1 MKFCE
6 KCDNMVSLQTDETHT
21 LVSVCIQCGYS
32 KVITDSKV
40 VSIHKKMYKKDG
52 GFDPM
57 SLINEFTHMDPTLP
71 RLRNK
76 TCVNDNCLSRKGK
89 LYRCRGMD
97 VERLCAL
104 SKVSEEHVSLVKK
117 MGADEILFS
126 STVDHDW
133 EKYDGIQIYEN
144 EVVYIKYD
152 DENMKYVYIC
162 TCCSRAWTNE

>member
-1 MKFCE
+1 
-6 KCDNMVSLQTDETHT
+6 
-21 LVSVCIQCGYS
+21 
-32 KVITDSKV
+32 
-40 VSIHKKMYKKDG
+40 
-52 GFDPM
+52 
-57 SLINEFTHMDPTLP
+57 
-71 RLRNK
+71 
-76 TCVNDNCLSRKGK
+76 
-89 LYRCRGMD
+89 MD

-126 STVDHDW
+126 TTAIDHDW